1 MTKLDLNTMTTISG
15 GGYGGGI
22 AQASNGGVAINGN
35 GNYVAYGNTTNHS
48 SNSGSSK
55 KS

>member
-1 MTKLDLNTMTTISG
+1 MTKLDLNAMTMISG
-15 GGYGGGI
+15 GGG

-35 GNYVAYGNTTNHS
+35 GNVVHYGNTANNS